1 MSRTVPLTNGS
12 GFGSRRPKT
21 YGSGSATLWLNTKEQ
36 EHEDQFAYHE
46 HGGAQDVAGI
56 VAPEL
61 DPVHLLLLVEVDRLD
76 LVHGRL
82 QVSV

>member
-1 MSRTVPLTNGS
+1 MDPDPDPG
-12 GFGSRRPKT
+12 GQKT
-21 YGSGSATLWLNTKEQ
+21 YGSDRSGSATLWLDTKEQ
-36 EHEDQFAYHE
+36 AFEDQFAYHE